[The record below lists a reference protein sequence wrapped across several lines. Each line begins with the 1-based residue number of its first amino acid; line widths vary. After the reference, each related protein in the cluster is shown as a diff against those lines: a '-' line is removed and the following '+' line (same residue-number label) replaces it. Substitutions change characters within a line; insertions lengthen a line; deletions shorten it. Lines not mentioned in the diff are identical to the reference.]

1 MTVLL
6 GIRAL
11 LVVRFHIINFKVITS
26 RTAASPSLNGTV
38 EVCRYYERIA
48 DHQCYNDLFEGQI
61 DKRDGIGL
69 VRTSIWDAA
78 VFNKGEEGP
87 RLIPTLEKMRYMTAE
102 INVRTLA
109 QNAASIKRRGPFESF
124 AFQST
129 YRG

>member
-1 MTVLL
+1 M
-6 GIRAL
+6 L
-11 LVVRFHIINFKVITS
+11 LVLKFHIINFEIITTS
-26 RTAASPSLNGTV
+26 RTVASPTLNETV

-48 DHQCYNDLFEGQI
+48 DHQCHDDLVEGQV
-61 DKRDGIGL
+61 DKRDGRSL

-78 VFNKGEEGP
+78 VFSKGEEGP

-102 INVRTLA
+102 INVRILA